1 MTGPVLNPLPD
12 AAVARLRA
20 NLPPPELP
28 EGRYTLHEVLG
39 EGGMGTVYRG
49 VDELLQREVAVKV
62 ARAAVGPGSGA
73 FAERLR
79 AEARVL
85 ASLEHPGIV
94 PIHDAGTLGD
104 GRVFYVMKR
113 VQGRTLAA
121 ALVTIPELD
130 RRLSVLERV
139 ADALA
144 FAHERG
150 VVHRDLK
157 PGNIMVGDF
166 GDVMVMDWG
175 IARLLAASEAP
186 VAAAAGAGAGAGAKP
201 GRTAAGTVLGT
212 PGFMAPEQAAA
223 GTVDGR
229 ADVYS
234 LGALLV
240 FLLTGVPPS
249 GASPPRQL
257 LEAFREAP
265 RPLNAIAE
273 RCLALEPGERY
284 GGAAEVAEEIRR
296 YRAGAR
302 VHAHRERWLERAARN
317 LRAYRVAILLVLA
330 YLLMRVVVAFLGR

>member
-1 MTGPVLNPLPD
+1 
-12 AAVARLRA
+12 
-20 NLPPPELP
+20 
-28 EGRYTLHEVLG
+28 
-39 EGGMGTVYRG
+39 MGTVYRG

-94 PIHDAGTLGD
+94 PIHDAGMLSD

-121 ALVTIPELD
+121 AVAAIPELD

-175 IARLLAASEAP
+175 IARLLAAGEAP
-186 VAAAAGAGAGAGAKP
+186 DAAGAGAGAEP

-229 ADVYS
+229 ADLYS

-257 LEAFREAP
+257 LEADREAP
-265 RPLNAIAE
+265 RPLRAIAE
-273 RCLALEPGERY
+273 RCLALEPDERY

-317 LRAYRVAILLVLA
+317 LRTYRVAILLVLA